1 MHVLK
6 TSFHQNSNVGL
17 YAYTNDKFCL
27 LSSMVPGKLEKDI
40 KEALKVDLIRTNL
53 CGTVLNGIFA
63 AGNNKGLLLPHIVLD
78 SELETLRNH
87 KIKFEIITTDHTALN
102 NNIVVNDQAALV
114 SPDLEEHMDAIKKF
128 LKLKKIEIFHLN
140 KMPTVGALIVLGKK
154 GCLVSKFASDKEM
167 DFVADYFKMP
177 VTRGSVNLGSPY
189 ISSGL
194 VVNKHGFIVGERTGG
209 PETVHIDEALGFL
222 SK

>member
-1 MHVLK
+1 MHILK
-6 TSFHQNSNVGL
+6 TSFYQNSNVGL
-17 YAYTNDKFCL
+17 YAYTNNKFCL
-27 LSSMVPGKLEKDI
+27 LGSMVSEKLERDI
-40 KEALKVDLIRTNL
+40 KETLKVDLIRTNL

-63 AGNNKGLLLPHIVLD
+63 AGNDKGLLLPHIVLD

-102 NNIVVNDQAALV
+102 NNIVVNNQAALI
-114 SPDLEEHMDAIKKF
+114 SPDLEEHIDTIKKF
-128 LKLKKIEIFHLN
+128 LKLKKIEVFHIN
-140 KMPTVGALIVLGKK
+140 KMPTIGALIVLGKK
-154 GCLVSKFASDKEM
+154 GCLISKFASDKEI
-167 DFVADYFKMP
+167 DFVKDYFKVP

-194 VVNKHGFIVGERTGG
+194 IVNKSGFIVGERTGG